1 MRLKNGPPCGPNA
14 LVLQCSKTHG
24 PRIGKTVNIMEHSTL
39 DPVTSILVRVM
50 KSTPTSFSE
59 AASTSNVLDD
69 STLYESLEVWKHS
82 DVIFLDDSP
91 AVLGR
96 VIAVD
101 GRGNQAIVD
110 ISQTQSKPGEGKGGK
125 SSLKVFR
132 MSELEICMSTDF
144 TATTDKGGGEQ
155 TKTSSG
161 VTKNCS
167 RHVAGVVQHV
177 PTCLIDPALPQR
189 SSQTV
194 SPEDSLEGVPGHAP
208 LMGYEPITIHMTD
221 EGPLLLVRSIQDDH
235 AYIIA
240 STQSTSMLI
249 QTSSYMALSG
259 RDQKPPHC
267 TVADEGCNCYETGL
281 MSSETTPTNQDEAAT
296 PKGKGRKRKLTQRD
310 AEPTKDHLKSDHALF
325 IDLYNSEILCLRD
338 INGIPIPVPR
348 GLKLRQVEHQCP
360 DWLGGWSPMGQGK
373 QIKFSSPYKCIVSNQ
388 YTTHGGSKKSLLL
401 AIG

>member
-1 MRLKNGPPCGPNA
+1 
-14 LVLQCSKTHG
+14 
-24 PRIGKTVNIMEHSTL
+24 MEHSTL

-50 KSTPTSFSE
+50 KNTPTSFDE
-59 AASTSNVLDD
+59 AASTSNALDD
-69 STLYESLEVWKHS
+69 SILYESLEVWKHS

-96 VIAVD
+96 VVAVD
-101 GRGNQAIVD
+101 SNQAIVD
-110 ISQTQSKPGEGKGGK
+110 ISQTQNKPGEGKGGK

-132 MSELEICMSTDF
+132 VSELEICVSIDF
-144 TATTDKGGGEQ
+144 TVAADKGGGEGRA
-155 TKTSSG
+155 SSG
-161 VTKNCS
+161 ATKNCS

-177 PTCLIDPALPQR
+177 PTCLVDPALPLR

-194 SPEDSLEGVPGHAP
+194 SPEDSIEGVPSHAP
-208 LMGYEPITIHMTD
+208 LMGYEPITVHMTN
-221 EGPLLLVRSIQDDH
+221 EGPLLLVKSVQDGH
-235 AYIIA
+235 AHIIA
-240 STQSTSMLI
+240 SAHSTSMLI

-281 MSSETTPTNQDEAAT
+281 VSPETTPTNQEEVST

-310 AEPTKDHLKSDHALF
+310 AELTKEHLKSDHALF

-338 INGIPIPVPR
+338 INGIPVPVPR

-360 DWLGGWSPMGQGK
+360 DWLGGWSPIGQGK
-373 QIKFSSPYKCIVSNQ
+373 QIKFSSPYRCIVSNQ
-388 YTTHGGSKKSLLL
+388 YTTHGGNRKSLLL